1 MEDKNHLKKYVAVKE
16 KVRNI
21 KYFVIWKD
29 GVPENLDKEFVGRV
43 ITWEQLMD
51 VGRKFKA
58 LRAED

>member
-1 MEDKNHLKKYVAVKE
+1 MEDKHHLKKYVAVKE

-21 KYFVIWKD
+21 
-29 GVPENLDKEFVGRV
+29 KEFVGRV

-51 VGRKFKA
+51 VGRNFKA